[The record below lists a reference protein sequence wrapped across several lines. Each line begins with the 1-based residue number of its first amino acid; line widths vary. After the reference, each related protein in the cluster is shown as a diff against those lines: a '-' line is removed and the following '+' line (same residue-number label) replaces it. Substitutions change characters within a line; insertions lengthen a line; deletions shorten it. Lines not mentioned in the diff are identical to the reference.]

1 MDMPRG
7 RRACEAGL
15 RIDQRQNLIVDA
27 DDTLWENNVYFE
39 SAFDDF
45 CDFLAH
51 STLSPAQVRAV
62 LDEVEIVN
70 SKTHGYGTANF
81 TRNLTEC
88 YHKLVERE
96 VSPDDLP
103 RIMSF
108 TEHILQHPIELIPGV
123 EETLDYLAERHSLTL
138 FTKGDPEEQKLK
150 IDRSGLAIY
159 FGHTAIVKEKN
170 VDSYAALIRER
181 QLDPAHSWMIGNSP
195 KSDINPAL
203 EAGLHAVFVPHER
216 TWKLE
221 RAELMNGPGKL
232 LQIDSFAQLRN
243 HF

>member
-1 MDMPRG
+1 VRPPF
-7 RRACEAGL
+7 L
-15 RIDQRQNLIVDA
+15 RTAERQNLIVDA
-27 DDTLWENNVYFE
+27 DDTLWENNIYFE
-39 SAFDDF
+39 SAFDDI

-51 STLSPAQVRAV
+51 SALSPVQVRAV
-62 LDEVEIVN
+62 LDEIETVN
-70 SKTHGYGTANF
+70 SQTHGYGTANF

-88 YHKLVERE
+88 YHKLVERD

-108 TEHILQHPIELIPGV
+108 TEQILHHPIEIIAGV
-123 EETLDYLAERHSLTL
+123 EETLEYLAGRHSLTL

-150 IDRSGLAIY
+150 LDRSGLALY

-170 VDSYAALIRER
+170 TASYAALIRER
-181 QLDPAHSWMIGNSP
+181 QLDSAHTWMIGNSP

-216 TWKLE
+216 TWTLE
-221 RAELMNGPGKL
+221 RAELREGRGRL
-232 LQIDSFAQLRN
+232 LRIGRFDELREY
-243 HF
+243 F